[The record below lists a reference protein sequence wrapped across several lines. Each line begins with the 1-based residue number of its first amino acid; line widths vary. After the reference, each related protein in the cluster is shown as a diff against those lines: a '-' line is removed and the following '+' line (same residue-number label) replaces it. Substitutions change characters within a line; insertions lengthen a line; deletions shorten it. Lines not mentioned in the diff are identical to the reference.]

1 MFDPVITVAIKLIKN
16 QRASLKSQN
25 MQPFNVIALCG
36 GLGSSEYIFMRL
48 KELCDE
54 YFNDRVTIVTDERA
68 WSAVV
73 RGAVGRGLNG
83 SMVLS
88 KKAKRSYGLGIH
100 MPFRE
105 GIDDEADAF
114 RCPIGGKRAG
124 GYVDFSLLKKV
135 TEMQKESRT
144 LTMLTKNR
152 TRR

>member
-1 MFDPVITVAIKLIKN
+1 MFDPVITVATKLIKN
-16 QRASLKSQN
+16 QQASLKNQN
-25 MQPFNVIALCG
+25 VQLFNVIALCG

-48 KELCDE
+48 KDFCDE
-54 YFNDRVTIVTDERA
+54 HFNGRVTMVTDERA

-73 RGAVGRGLNG
+73 RGAVSRGLNG

-105 GIDDEADAF
+105 GIDDEADVF
-114 RCPIGGKRAG
+114 RCPIGGKRAN

-135 TEMQKESRT
+135 IEMQEGRT
-144 LTMLTKNR
+144 
-152 TRR
+152 